1 MVSRQ
6 QRQETLT
13 KNEKMRFNRQFRY
26 VYLRIIRFR
35 GHPNELALGMAFGIF
50 MGMMPIIPF
59 QTALALAL
67 AIAFRAS
74 KITAA
79 LGTWISNPVTIYIIY
94 KYCYK
99 IGSYMLGYDHT
110 TKILAPVI
118 EAIHNGE
125 VLNSIIKILSA
136 EGMVMA
142 AFLLGG
148 IVLGILFAAPSYVI
162 FLYFF
167 KAFISWRKTRKVVKA

>member
-1 MVSRQ
+1 
-6 QRQETLT
+6 
-13 KNEKMRFNRQFRY
+13 MRFNRQFRY
-26 VYLRIIRFR
+26 IYLRVIRLR
-35 GHPNELALGMAFGIF
+35 GHPHELALGMAFGIF
-50 MGMMPIIPF
+50 IGMMPIIPF
-59 QTALALAL
+59 QTAFALAL
-67 AIAFRAS
+67 AIALKTS

-79 LGTWISNPVTIYIIY
+79 IGTWISNPVTIYIIY

-99 IGSYMLGYDHT
+99 IGSFILGYDHN

-118 EAIHNGE
+118 EAIYNGE

-148 IVLGILFAAPSYVI
+148 IVLGVIFAVPSYFI

-167 KAFISWRKTRKVVKA
+167 KAFISWRKSKKLIKAG

>member
-1 MVSRQ
+1 
-6 QRQETLT
+6 
-13 KNEKMRFNRQFRY
+13 
-26 VYLRIIRFR
+26 
-35 GHPNELALGMAFGIF
+35 MAFGIF
-50 MGMMPIIPF
+50 IGMMPIIPF

-67 AIAFRAS
+67 AIAFKAS

-99 IGSYMLGYDHT
+99 IGSFILGYDHN

-118 EAIHNGE
+118 EAIYNGE

-136 EGMVMA
+136 EGIIIA

-148 IVLGILFAAPSYVI
+148 IVLGVIFAVPSYFI
-162 FLYFF
+162 FFYFF
-167 KAFISWRKTRKVVKA
+167 KTFISWRKSRKLTRA

>member
-1 MVSRQ
+1 
-6 QRQETLT
+6 
-13 KNEKMRFNRQFRY
+13 
-26 VYLRIIRFR
+26 
-35 GHPNELALGMAFGIF
+35 MAFGIF
-50 MGMMPIIPF
+50 IGMMPIIPF
-59 QTALALAL
+59 QTAFALAL
-67 AIAFRAS
+67 AIALKTS

-79 LGTWISNPVTIYIIY
+79 IGTWISNPVTIYIIY

-99 IGSYMLGYDHT
+99 IGSFILGYDHN

-118 EAIHNGE
+118 EAIYNGE

-148 IVLGILFAAPSYVI
+148 IVLGVIFAVPSYFI

-167 KAFISWRKTRKVVKA
+167 KAFISWRKSKKLIKAG